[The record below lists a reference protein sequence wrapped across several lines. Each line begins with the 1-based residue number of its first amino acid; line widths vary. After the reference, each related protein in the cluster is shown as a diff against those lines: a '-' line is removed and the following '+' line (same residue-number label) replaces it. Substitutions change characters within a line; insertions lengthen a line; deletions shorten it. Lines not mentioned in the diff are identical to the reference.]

1 MQELMVGLM
10 VAWSLWRVL
19 RRYAPQLMYRVQ
31 NALANLVRK
40 IGWLRLAVWLTP
52 IVPVA
57 AGCGSGCDGCG
68 TSAAPSPNSSL
79 KSSLKSSPSPNC
91 ASHAATPAS
100 IELESGEARPVQ
112 WR

>member
-1 MQELMVGLM
+1 MQELIVLM
-10 VAWSLWRVL
+10 LVVWSLWRVL

-40 IGWLRLAVWLTP
+40 IGWSRLAAWLTP

-57 AGCGSGCDGCG
+57 VGCGSGCDGCG
-68 TSAAPSPNSSL
+68 TSAAPSPTSSPTSSP
-79 KSSLKSSPSPNC
+79 KSSC
-91 ASHAATPAS
+91 GSHAATPTS

>member
-1 MQELMVGLM
+1 MQELIVLM
-10 VAWSLWRVL
+10 LVVWSLWRVL

-31 NALANLVRK
+31 NALATLVK
-40 IGWLRLAVWLTP
+40 QIGWARLAAWLTP

-57 AGCGSGCDGCG
+57 VGCG
-68 TSAAPSPNSSL
+68 
-79 KSSLKSSPSPNC
+79 
-91 ASHAATPAS
+91 SHAATPTS

>member
-1 MQELMVGLM
+1 MQELIVLM
-10 VAWSLWRVL
+10 LVVWSLWRVL

-31 NALANLVRK
+31 NALATLVK
-40 IGWLRLAVWLTP
+40 QIGWARLSAWLTP
-52 IVPVA
+52 VVPVA

-68 TSAAPSPNSSL
+68 TSAAPSPTSSP
-79 KSSLKSSPSPNC
+79 KSSC
-91 ASHAATPAS
+91 GSHAATPTS

>member
-1 MQELMVGLM
+1 MQELIVLM
-10 VAWSLWRVL
+10 LVVWSLWRVL

-40 IGWLRLAVWLTP
+40 IGWSRLAAWLTP

-57 AGCGSGCDGCG
+57 VGCGSGCDGCG
-68 TSAAPSPNSSL
+68 TSAAPS
-79 KSSLKSSPSPNC
+79 LKSSPNSSC